1 MPTRSNGVR
10 GIAASLLMFAVIACG
25 ENRMTED
32 ADGGK
37 MARTHNEGDRMAVE
51 VAKGFFEKR
60 DEVLDDLKASGFWPT
75 TFVSGPSPGIEVHWH
90 DVDVHAYVME
100 GTTSVL
106 DAESGHHHPV
116 GPGDKIVI
124 PTRVDSSR
132 PNLTRRA
139 QRPSFCG
146 WT

>member
-1 MPTRSNGVR
+1 MVERWR
-10 GIAASLLMFAVIACG
+10 GLTTKG
-25 ENRMTED
+25 T
-32 ADGGK
+32 
-37 MARTHNEGDRMAVE
+37 RMAVE

-100 GTTSVL
+100 GTTSFL
-106 DAESGHHHPV
+106 DAESGNRHSV

-124 PTRVDSSR
+124 PARTLHAEGEIADRVVYIIGLPEAR
-132 PNLTRRA
+132 PPDQQLRLLS
-139 QRPSFCG
+139 PDDL
-146 WT
+146 